1 MRKRLISTVLATAAL
16 ATFVAPAA
24 IAADLNDV
32 GFLDQAAVASLPQF
46 ARANATLAQYKAQL
60 DAQFGAAMRGAKSDA
75 DKQRVSLQFQQQFAD
90 KQREM
95 VGPLF
100 SRAQLAIAQVA
111 GSKNLSVVVD
121 KRIIVYG
128 GQDITKDV
136 LSALQSSQALTPP
149 SASPAPSSIGF
160 VDETALDDSAK
171 VKDAADQL
179 QKFTADQRSVYGA
192 KLQAARTEVDKQAVM
207 ADYNKS
213 IQDKR
218 DALMKPLVDQ
228 TKAAT
233 GDVGKKRGLLL
244 VIDRADVIYGG
255 TDITK
260 DVHDAL
266 AK

>member
-1 MRKRLISTVLATAAL
+1 MRKRLINGFIATAAL
-16 ATFVAPAA
+16 AAAIAPAA
-24 IAADLNDV
+24 IAADLSDV
-32 GFLDQAAVASLPQF
+32 GFLDQSAVASLPQF
-46 ARANATLAQYKAQL
+46 ARANAALAQYKGQL
-60 DAQFGAAMRGAKSDA
+60 DSQFSAAMRRAKSDA
-75 DKQRVSLQFQQQFAD
+75 DRQRVSLQFQQQFAD

-100 SRAQLAIAQVA
+100 QRAQLAIAQVA

-128 GQDITKDV
+128 GTDITRDV
-136 LSALQSSQALTPP
+136 MSALQGSQALTPP

-179 QKFTADQRSVYGA
+179 QKFTSNQRSLYGS
-192 KLQAARTEVDKQAVM
+192 KLQSARTDVDKQAVM
-207 ADYNKS
+207 ADYNKA

-228 TKAAT
+228 TKAVT
-233 GDVGKKRGLLL
+233 SDVGKKKGLLL
-244 VIDRADVIYGG
+244 VIDRGDIIYGG

>member
-1 MRKRLISTVLATAAL
+1 MRKRLINTLLATAAL
-16 ATFVAPAA
+16 ATLIAPAA
-24 IAADLNDV
+24 IAADLNDI
-32 GFLDQAAVASLPQF
+32 GFLDQSAVASLPQF
-46 ARANATLAQYKAQL
+46 ARANAALAQYKSAL
-60 DAQFGAAMRGAKSDA
+60 DAQFASAMRGAKSDA

-100 SRAQLAIAQVA
+100 QRAQLAIAQVA
-111 GSKNLSVVVD
+111 GAKNLSVVVD

-128 GQDITKDV
+128 GADITKDV
-136 LSALQSSQALTPP
+136 MGALQSSQALTPP
-149 SASPAPSSIGF
+149 SASPAPSAIGF

-179 QKFTADQRSVYGA
+179 QKFTADQQKSYGP
-192 KLQAARTEVDKQAVM
+192 KLQSARTDVDKQAVM
-207 ADYNKS
+207 AEYNKS

-218 DALMKPLVDQ
+218 DSLMKPLVDQ
-228 TKAAT
+228 TKSAT
-233 GDVGKKRGLLL
+233 ADVAGKKGLLL
-244 VIDRADVIYGG
+244 VVDRADIIYGG

-266 AK
+266 SK